1 MSDYSTFAPF
11 YDLLLKPFLGD
22 IRQEILKT
30 VNRLKPRTIL
40 DVCCGTG
47 DQLKLLKKNAYDV
60 VGIDLSAS
68 MLKVAKKGTS
78 GIRCEN
84 QDATQM
90 TFPENHFDLAMI
102 TLALHE
108 TEWDQA
114 KKILGEMHRV
124 IKPGGHALIVDYA
137 MGEKTGFF
145 VSKLIYFIEFIA
157 GKRHFDNYIFYNKSG
172 GLENLV
178 DPTLY
183 ELIWEKPK
191 GLHSLVIK
199 VLQKKNLS
207 KGKEDEK

>member
-11 YDLLLKPFLGD
+11 YDLLLKPFLWD

-30 VNRLKPRTIL
+30 VNRLKPQKIL

-47 DQLKLLKKNAYDV
+47 DQLKLLKKNCYDA
-60 VGIDLSAS
+60 VGIDLSDS
-68 MLKVAKKGTS
+68 MLKVAEKGTS

-90 TFPENHFDLAMI
+90 TFPENSFDLAMI

-114 KKILGEMHRV
+114 KKILSEMHRV

-137 MGEKTGFF
+137 LGEKTRFF
-145 VSKLIYFIEFIA
+145 TSKLIHFIEFIA
-157 GKRHFDNYIFYNKSG
+157 GKRHFGNFIVYNNSG
-172 GLENLV
+172 GLEKLV
-178 DPTLY
+178 DPALY

-191 GLHSLVIK
+191 GQHSMVIK
-199 VLQKKNLS
+199 VLKKNT
-207 KGKEDEK
+207 